1 MERAIYGASIG
12 RRRDLVLLLHKE
24 GPLTLTKIRDKLRL
38 SPSTL
43 LFELSALE
51 SLGVVKREDSM
62 VYLTE
67 LGERVASVISAIE
80 PFRSLNF
87 LSLMGGRPFVV
98 WLLVSPYIHFVASV
112 LIATWVVT
120 LLLGSLH
127 DPPLTLLGVAY
138 VGYYLPYSIK
148 IGPLHSF
155 IISTTSIALILA
167 MAYVLAKI
175 APHKAAIGVTPLV
188 IYPTIHLTLVQIT
201 QVANMVE
208 LVTVSQILLFIL
220 LLLTAAV
227 FATVYSFE
235 VGIAYEN
242 SLVRAL
248 LVFFV
253 IPALLYLL
261 PTSTVSR

>member
-38 SPSTL
+38 SVSML
-43 LFELSALE
+43 LFEVSALE
-51 SLGVVKREDSM
+51 SLGVVKREDNV

-67 LGERVASVISAIE
+67 LGKRAASVISTIE

-87 LSLMGGRPFVV
+87 LSLIGLRPFVV
-98 WLLVSPYIHFVASV
+98 WLLMSPYIYIVASV
-112 LIATWVVT
+112 LIATWVIT

-127 DPPLTLLGVAY
+127 NPPLTLLGVAY

-148 IGPLHSF
+148 LSPFHSF
-155 IISTTSIALILA
+155 IISTASIAIILA

-175 APHKAAIGVTPLV
+175 TPHKAAIGVTPLV
-188 IYPTIHLTLVQIT
+188 IYPALHLTLVQIT
-201 QVANMVE
+201 QVVNMVE
-208 LVTVSQILLFIL
+208 LVTVSQILLFIS

-235 VGIAYEN
+235 MGISYEN
-242 SLVRAL
+242 SLVRTL
-248 LVFFV
+248 LIFFI

-261 PTSTVSR
+261 PTSSVSR